1 MRPHFVKALIYPDGS
16 HALFRGPR
24 CIGRYD
30 ADGTLKTTHEEKCA
44 ASIRSAA
51 RLCTPWTSLRLAHRS
66 PSSPITRHE
75 RSNIR
80 STSMSTAS
88 AIQAGAN

>member
-1 MRPHFVKALIYPDGS
+1 MRPHFVKARVKALIYPDGS

-30 ADGTLKTTHEEKCA
+30 ADGALKTTHEEKCA

-51 RLCTPWTSLRLAHRS
+51 GLWTHRQAS
-66 PSSPITRHE
+66 GLPTGRRHP
-75 RSNIR
+75 R
-80 STSMSTAS
+80 
-88 AIQAGAN
+88 